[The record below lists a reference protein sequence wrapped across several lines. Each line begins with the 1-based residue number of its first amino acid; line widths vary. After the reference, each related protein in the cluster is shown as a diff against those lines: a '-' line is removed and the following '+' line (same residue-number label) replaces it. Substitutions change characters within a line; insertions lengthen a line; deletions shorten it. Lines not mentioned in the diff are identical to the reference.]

1 MVQLLYGAKSASQN
15 VLGGKPIDFLGSIKT
30 KALSSLSGVSAFLAT
45 IGSSWS
51 LCHSICLALIA
62 ALAGIGVVLT
72 GMPLLFLF
80 EYNLYLWG
88 AAVLLLVPSTIM
100 FLRNPKC
107 ISKNL
112 MLFNLGVIIAGVPV
126 NLINLQPFSWLIGGF
141 LVLVAIGLFIKSKL
155 AGKTRKKVEEMEG
168 EHGG

>member
-1 MVQLLYGAKSASQN
+1 MINFSRNAKLEPQIQLENAPVSRAGA
-15 VLGGKPIDFLGSIKT
+15 PKT
-30 KALSSLSGVSAFLAT
+30 KLLNSFSGFSAFLST

-51 LCHSICLALIA
+51 VCHSICLALITI
-62 ALAGIGVVLT
+62 LAGIGIVLT

-88 AAVLLLVPSTIM
+88 AAVLLLIPSTIM

-112 MLFNLGVIIAGVPV
+112 MLFNFGVIIAGIPT
-126 NLINLQPFSWLIGGF
+126 NIINLQPFSWIIGGTLALAALAMF
-141 LVLVAIGLFIKSKL
+141 VKQKL
-155 AGKTRKKVEEMEG
+155 ENRGERK
-168 EHGG
+168 

>member
-1 MVQLLYGAKSASQN
+1 MINFSGSAKLASQAQ
-15 VLGGKPIDFLGSIKT
+15 LGNRPTGLMDSL
-30 KALSSLSGVSAFLAT
+30 KAKLLNSLSGFSAAMAT

-62 ALAGIGVVLT
+62 ALAGLGILLT

-88 AAVLLLVPSTIM
+88 AAVLFLIPSTIM

-112 MLFNLGVIIAGVPV
+112 MLFNFGVIIAGIPA
-126 NLINLQPFSWLIGGF
+126 NLVNLQPFSWLIGGI
-141 LVLVAIGLFIKSKL
+141 LILAAMGLFIKSKL
-155 AGKTRKKVEEMEG
+155 AKKMGG
-168 EHGG
+168 ENGR